1 MSSYYLVIMI
11 LTINLVCRTTSD
23 WHHLADPSRDIC
35 GFLLFKELNKN
46 LSYFGHCEI
55 FSQFKDINQNGF
67 SKRKRKKILLIVLLI
82 VLIIIFGKSK
92 HLISMQFWYKIYI
105 TEVCYTSKSLKNF
118 NCLKTELKTTITICT
133 CVTTSCMLTVLQPMV
148 VESFLETASLTLLKR
163 RYLLHFRT

>member
-1 MSSYYLVIMI
+1 MIGIIWRIRRETFADFCYLKSLTKIWVI
-11 LTINLVCRTTSD
+11 LDNVK
-23 WHHLADPSRDIC
+23 
-35 GFLLFKELNKN
+35 F
-46 LSYFGHCEI
+46 

-105 TEVCYTSKSLKNF
+105 TEVCYTSKSFKNF